1 MADKKF
7 REEYGSIKAPE
18 ELYGRIMN
26 ARKDE
31 VKSTVQPFR
40 KIVAAA
46 ASFAVI
52 LTAAVAM
59 LTYDKSPEI
68 YVGGTR
74 LTGEIEL
81 TEKNNDG
88 LMLARAGNE
97 VSCEF
102 NFSFDRETTVSLSD
116 GILLSENGTVI
127 SASDEEK
134 SFKDSLLCKW
144 VIGNADNGKTYEM
157 KLSDGRKNYLITL
170 FFDSVD
176 GQWTAAL
183 TE

>member
-1 MADKKF
+1 MTDKKF
-7 REEYGSIKAPE
+7 REEYNSIKAPE

-26 ARKDE
+26 SGKDE
-31 VKSTVQPFR
+31 VKSSVQPFR
-40 KIVAAA
+40 KIIAAA

-59 LTYDKSPEI
+59 LTYDGAPEI

-74 LTGEIEL
+74 LTGEVEL

-88 LMLARAGNE
+88 LMLARAGSE

-102 NFSFDRETTVSLSD
+102 TFSFDRETTVSLSD
-116 GILLSENGTVI
+116 GILLSEDGTVI
-127 SASDEEK
+127 SVSDEEK
-134 SFKDSLLCKW
+134 SFKDALLCKW

-157 KLSDGRKNYLITL
+157 KLSDGRRDYFITL
-170 FFDSVD
+170 SFDNAD